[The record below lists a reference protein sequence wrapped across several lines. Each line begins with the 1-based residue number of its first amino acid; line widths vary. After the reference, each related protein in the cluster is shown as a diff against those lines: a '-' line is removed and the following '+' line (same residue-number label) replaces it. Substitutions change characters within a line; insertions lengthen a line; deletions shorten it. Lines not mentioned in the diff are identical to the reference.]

1 MYISNFLYTSSREY
15 NVCHMTRDFPKK
27 NVDARAS
34 LSGKKIACRAF
45 NSFIIV

>member
-1 MYISNFLYTSSREY
+1 
-15 NVCHMTRDFPKK
+15 MTRDFPKK

-45 NSFIIV
+45 NSFIIVWNKREGPKFNNNALL